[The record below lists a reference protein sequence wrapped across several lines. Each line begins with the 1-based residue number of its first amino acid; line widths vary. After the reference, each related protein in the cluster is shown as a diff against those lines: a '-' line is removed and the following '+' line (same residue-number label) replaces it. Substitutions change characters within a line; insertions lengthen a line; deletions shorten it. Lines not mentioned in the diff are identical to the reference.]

1 MWPRLRVAA
10 WELGLMEDQMVNDE
24 TATHSLEKRLNEK
37 DQEISRLQLQLTLA
51 FKFRNMLPLGLS

>member
-1 MWPRLRVAA
+1 
-10 WELGLMEDQMVNDE
+10 MEDQMVNDE